1 MRFIKIST
9 FSLRFARF
17 ILVALLTNI
26 VASKALS
33 QWRTETFDLVA
44 GWQAIHLRVDTE
56 LTPID
61 TVLKDYPQIE
71 EVWRW
76 RPSGL
81 DEVIL
86 DSPDEP
92 VSGVEWQIWKRFD
105 RANTNLSVFYSNSAY
120 LVKVASG
127 SPSFTLS
134 IKGQVTSP
142 ITYWRTD
149 GLNLLGF
156 PTNPNSPPSIEDYF
170 GPAEVL
176 DQLTEIYEYAG
187 GDLVNGV
194 NPFQIT
200 SRSAEVVRGK
210 GYWIR
215 SNKYADYDGPL
226 RVRAAIGEGID
237 FGDSRPTVRV
247 ILTNRTDRF
256 VDAIFTPQ
264 NSEPAPGATIT
275 PQSVPLTR
283 RVRSSSGSFVYE
295 PFRAPITIS
304 LKPEETLGITL
315 GIDRSQLLG
324 QPGDRAYSLLK
335 VNDGEGLSEFYV
347 PANAEVAS
355 LAGLWVGEAEITHV
369 QNQLQRFQKD
379 EDDVYLVDEDGRYIP
394 EFRKDDDGNLI
405 EDDSGDL
412 ILDMNKGLNRTDQ
425 VYRLR
430 LILHVDDTGR
440 VRMLNRAYV
449 GTVALGANRIPIF
462 GISKTQARLLPDY
475 LESAARVSS
484 VHLPQNTDVTLSGDF
499 KPGGQLAGTLSI
511 AHDSPGNPFIHTYH
525 PDHDNLDA
533 RFENALPDGNE
544 SYRIDR
550 SFIFT
555 IPSDAGIIE
564 DPSWGTTLLTGI
576 YAETISGL
584 HKDSIAVKGVLAL
597 RRVSDISSI
606 TP

>member
-1 MRFIKIST
+1 MRFDRKVI
-9 FSLRFARF
+9 FSVQLTRLLLVCLLGNVFAS
-17 ILVALLTNI
+17 V
-26 VASKALS
+26 ALS
-33 QWRTETFDLVA
+33 QWRTESFDLVA

-61 TVLKDYPQIE
+61 TVLKAYPQID

-81 DEVIL
+81 DEAIL

-105 RANTNLSVFYSNSAY
+105 RANSNLSVFYSNSAY

-134 IKGQVTSP
+134 IKGRVTSP

-156 PTNPNSPPSIEDYF
+156 PTNPDSPPSIEDYF

-200 SRSAEVVRGK
+200 SRDAGVVRGK

-226 RVRAAIGEGID
+226 KVRAAIGEGID

-256 VDAIFTPQ
+256 MDAVFTPQ
-264 NSEPAPGATIT
+264 NSESAPGENAT
-275 PQSVPLTR
+275 PQAVPLTR
-283 RVRSSSGSFVYE
+283 RVRTNSGDFVFE
-295 PFRAPITIS
+295 PFDSAITFS
-304 LKPEETLGITL
+304 LQPGERLGITL
-315 GIDRSQLLG
+315 GIDRSQLAG
-324 QPGDRAYSLLK
+324 APGSKAYSLLK
-335 VNDGEGLSEFYV
+335 VSDGEGLSEFYV

-355 LAGLWVGEAEITHV
+355 FAGLWVGEAEITHV
-369 QNQLQRFQKD
+369 QSQLQRFQKD
-379 EDDVYLVDEDGRYIP
+379 EDDQYIVDENGRYVPEFKKDEDGNVLL
-394 EFRKDDDGNLI
+394 DDDGI
-405 EDDSGDL
+405 P
-412 ILDMNKGLNRTDQ
+412 ILDQDFELSPAAQ
-425 VYRLR
+425 VFNLK
-430 LILHVDDTGR
+430 LIVHVDD
-440 VRMLNRAYV
+440 
-449 GTVALGANRIPIF
+449 F
-462 GISKTQARLLPDY
+462 GNARLLSQMHHGVVTKDREGLPVFGLSTREDDLLSDY
-475 LESAARVSS
+475 LKGASRYFA
-484 VHLPQNTDVTLSGDF
+484 VHLPLETDLPLSGAFDI
-499 KPGGQLAGTLSI
+499 GARLLGTLAI
-511 AHDSPGNPFIHTYH
+511 GHDSTGNPLVHTYH

-533 RFENALPDGNE
+533 RFENPLPEGIE
-544 SYRIDR
+544 SHRIDR
-550 SFIFT
+550 NFSLT
-555 IPSDAGIIE
+555 IHNGPGEVVSPA
-564 DPSWGTTLLTGI
+564 WGTTLLTGV
-576 YAETISGL
+576 YAETIFGL
-584 HKDSIAVKGVLAL
+584 HKKVLL
-597 RRVSDISSI
+597 GF
-606 TP
+606 